1 MDYLLRDAY
10 HAGVE
15 YGRYDW
21 RRMVATVR
29 IVTDPESGAPKIGVS
44 EDGRHAAEAMIIA
57 RYMMFN
63 QVYFHK
69 TRVIL
74 DYHLQAALREMLP
87 GGKFTP
93 PIGSGISEY
102 LKWDDWRVLGNLL
115 SQGGEHGT
123 RLFNRDFFRGV
134 WQTPE
139 FPTPEDE
146 AKLNE
151 VESRLGTLIAARIE
165 ASKSWYK
172 VGGSDL
178 LVFFRKGDTR
188 PLSLCSTIVGNMEPS
203 QLTRLYVRSEDR
215 NRANGIIDS
224 LG

>member
-1 MDYLLRDAY
+1 MVPDKNRPFRHEEYSAAIIEHSFKDIIDNHPENNNYRLRVEEITGLIQGGARAGQAALWQDLISGQIDADRMDYLLRDAY

-21 RRMVATVR
+21 RRMIAKVR

-74 DYHLQAALREMLP
+74 DYHLQAALREMLL

-93 PIGSGISEY
+93 PTGPGISEY
-102 LKWDDWRVLGNLL
+102 R
-115 SQGGEHGT
+115 SGT
-123 RLFNRDFFRGV
+123 TGAYWV
-134 WQTPE
+134 T
-139 FPTPEDE
+139 
-146 AKLNE
+146 
-151 VESRLGTLIAARIE
+151 
-165 ASKSWYK
+165 
-172 VGGSDL
+172 
-178 LVFFRKGDTR
+178 
-188 PLSLCSTIVGNMEPS
+188 C
-203 QLTRLYVRSEDR
+203 
-215 NRANGIIDS
+215 
-224 LG
+224 